1 MAETSVS
8 RWPRSGSVSSPAAWL
23 SAQMIRRRTLR
34 PWSSYLTTCAQADAP
49 PWLQTHWML
58 GQFSPRRSAAIA
70 KYVSFV
76 HEGARLPG
84 VWTQLRGQIYLGSE
98 AFVQRMQARIEK
110 QANLSEIPR
119 AAAGDHATV
128 GAIRRALC
136 ARRGDCASVLL
147 GSAYDGS
154 DCAVLQGSL
163 FDGE

>member
-119 AAAGDHATV
+119 AQ
-128 GAIRRALC
+128 RRAITQPLELFAKRY
-136 ARRGDCASVLL
+136 ARDEAMARAYFSGQHTMAARPPLL
-147 GSAYDGS
+147 EVAPL
-154 DCAVLQGSL
+154 V
-163 FDGE
+163 